1 LRVHSCI
8 LGDEYS
14 AIVEFAPF
22 QKIPKAARKK
32 DAKNGTIETDPD
44 FLKFVEHQEHML
56 ANKAPP
62 TSTAETLEEITS
74 KERELKGLTP

>member
-1 LRVHSCI
+1 LRVHSFI

-14 AIVEFAPF
+14 TIVEFAPF

-32 DAKNGTIETDPD
+32 DAKKQTLISSNSWST
-44 FLKFVEHQEHML
+44 QEHML

-62 TSTAETLEEITS
+62 TSTAETFEEITS